1 MARELEIVI
10 EGSKYGWNSAAS
22 KCSFKPSNC
31 AGTMIREYFVL
42 LGRVSST
49 TAGKRIA
56 EGDFVV
62 SINSY

>member
-10 EGSKYGWNSAAS
+10 EGSKCGWNSAAS

-49 TAGKRIA
+49 AAGKRIA
-56 EGDFVV
+56 EGDL
-62 SINSY
+62 